1 LGYINIQTN
10 FQSRELGVE
19 RYMSGTDYDRI
30 IAQERKV
37 LASIK
42 EHGDKVIPDLKRVTA
57 SYVRE
62 FSIYLMRGYYSN
74 RPEVAKK
81 LGPEKVE
88 ELKGEFT
95 NFLDTLPEYTSKRLD
110 DTQIWLHRVEIPPQA
125 ISDMTYSYQLEKK
138 SYNALDQAI
147 RELIGLAG
155 SLLIKYGF
163 VEVGTDYEWQMTPAG
178 IPQYVNDLPS
188 RDMNH
193 YKALDKLMNQYKDIL
208 VEYVYAIQNLRK
220 AEDGKRSAGAR

>member
-1 LGYINIQTN
+1 
-10 FQSRELGVE
+10 
-19 RYMSGTDYDRI
+19 MSGTDYDRT

-42 EHGDKVIPDLKRVTA
+42 EHGEKIIPDFKRVTA
-57 SYVRE
+57 SYIRE

-74 RPEVAKK
+74 RPEVART
-81 LGPEKVE
+81 LGPEKME
-88 ELKGEFT
+88 ELKGEFSEFLNNLPDYT
-95 NFLDTLPEYTSKRLD
+95 NRRLD
-110 DTQIWLHRVEIPPQA
+110 DAQIWLHRVEIPDQA

-138 SYNALDQAI
+138 SYNTMDQAI

-163 VEVGTDYEWQMTPAG
+163 VEVGRDYEWKMTPAG

-188 RDMNH
+188 RGMDH
-193 YKALDKLMNQYKDIL
+193 YKALENLMNQYKDIL
-208 VEYVYAIQNLRK
+208 VEYVFAVQNLRK
-220 AEDGKRSAGAR
+220 AEEGKRSAGAG